1 MAAKFTQS
9 ITRSLSRTWK
19 IGRAKISGGE
29 APLYKAKAFEDLQSY
44 YAIQKYRVIGKTLS
58 IQNPW
63 FREHEARNAH
73 TAVIGGRKLHSFT
86 SYDYL
91 GLNQSPIVAD
101 AAKRA
106 IDSYGTSVSASRL
119 VAGERRIHRELESL
133 IAEHYETDDA
143 VVFVSGHAT
152 NVSAIGELM
161 SSEDLIV
168 HDEWMHNSAIVG
180 AKLSGATVKSF
191 PHNDLAALE
200 QVLADNRGKYKN
212 ALVLV
217 EGLYSMDGD
226 YPDLPRIIALKQK
239 YGCWLM
245 VDEAHGL
252 GVLGKTGRGVFEHFD
267 LDPALVDIWMG
278 TLSKTLGACGGY
290 IAGSQALIDIMKY
303 KAGGFVYSVGMSPPL
318 TVAAITAMHLMYSEP
333 DRVERLQRNGRVFLD
348 EARRAGLDTG
358 VSKGFAVVPII
369 VGDGVKAIR
378 LTDRLNKRGVNVLPI
393 LYPAVPLKSARLR
406 FFITSE
412 HTEEQIKET
421 VRITKEELEK
431 IETRLLNV
439 VDSAIGRL
447 GK

>member
-1 MAAKFTQS
+1 MAVKFTQS
-9 ITRSLSRTWK
+9 VARSLSRTWK
-19 IGRAKISGGE
+19 NGLAKITGGE
-29 APLYKAKAFEDLQSY
+29 APLHKAKAFDDLQAHF
-44 YAIQKYRVIGKTLS
+44 AIQKYRVIGKTLA

-63 FREHEARNAH
+63 FREHDTRNAQ
-73 TAVIGGRKLHSFT
+73 TTEMGGRKYINFA

-91 GLNQSPIVAD
+91 GLNQSPLVAD

-119 VAGERRIHRELESL
+119 VAGERRIHRDLEAL
-133 IAEHYETDDA
+133 IAEHYETEDA

-152 NVSAIGELM
+152 NVSTIGELM
-161 SSEDLIV
+161 NSDDLIV

-191 PHNDLAALE
+191 AHNDLSSLE
-200 QVLADNRGKYKN
+200 RILSENRGNYKN

-226 YPDLPRIIALKQK
+226 FPDLPRIIALKQK
-239 YGCWLM
+239 YGAWLM

-267 LDPALVDIWMG
+267 LDPSLVDIWMG

-290 IAGSQALIDIMKY
+290 VAGSQALIDILKY

-318 TVAAITAMHLMYSEP
+318 TVAATTAMHLMYAEP
-333 DRVERLQRNGRVFLD
+333 DRVERLQRNGRLFLE
-348 EARRAGLDTG
+348 EARKAGLDTG
-358 VSKGFAVVPII
+358 VSKGYAVVPIMI
-369 VGDGVKAIR
+369 GDGVKAIR
-378 LTDRLNKRGVNVLPI
+378 LTDRLHKRGVNVLPI
-393 LYPAVPLKSARLR
+393 LYPAVPMKAARLR

-412 HTEEQIKET
+412 HTEAQIRDT
-421 VRITKEELEK
+421 VQIIKEELDK
-431 IETRLLNV
+431 IDQRLLNV